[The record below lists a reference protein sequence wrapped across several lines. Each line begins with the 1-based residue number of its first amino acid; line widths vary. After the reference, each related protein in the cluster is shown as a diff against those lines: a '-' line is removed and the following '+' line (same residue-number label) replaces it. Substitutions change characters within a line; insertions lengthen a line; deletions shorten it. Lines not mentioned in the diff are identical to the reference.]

1 MRKLKKI
8 LKVSG
13 IVLLVIAFI
22 LFIIPI
28 VLKST
33 ITSTVKAELEN
44 NLYAKVELD
53 GVTVS
58 AFKKFPYIYVG
69 LENITVKGVDIFK
82 DDTLVWAKD
91 ANAQL
96 GWGFVFGDTNTVI
109 KMVNINGARV
119 NALKLADGKANWEI
133 EKPAIEKPKKIRK
146 HKYIV
151 TLEYY
156 KVKDIDIRYKDEK
169 DSTNFEYKGFSYEGR
184 GDFAAEK
191 FLIEQFTKPK
201 KKKEND

>member
-1 MRKLKKI
+1 MRKFKKI
-8 LKVSG
+8 LKVTG
-13 IVLLVIAFI
+13 IILLVIAFI

-33 ITSTVKAELEN
+33 ITSTVKAELEKS
-44 NLYAKVELD
+44 LYANVELD

-58 AFKKFPYIYVG
+58 AFRKFPYIYVG
-69 LENITVKGVDIFK
+69 LENLTVKGVGIFQE
-82 DDTLVWAKD
+82 DTLVWAKD

-96 GWGFVFGDTNTVI
+96 AWGFVFGDTNTVI
-109 KMVNINGARV
+109 KMVNINTARV
-119 NALKLADGKANWEI
+119 NGIKLADGKANWEI
-133 EKPAIEKPKKIRK
+133 EKPAIDKPKKERK

-169 DSTNFEYKGFSYEGR
+169 DSINIDYKGFSYEGR

-191 FLIEQFTKPK
+191 FLIEQFAKPK